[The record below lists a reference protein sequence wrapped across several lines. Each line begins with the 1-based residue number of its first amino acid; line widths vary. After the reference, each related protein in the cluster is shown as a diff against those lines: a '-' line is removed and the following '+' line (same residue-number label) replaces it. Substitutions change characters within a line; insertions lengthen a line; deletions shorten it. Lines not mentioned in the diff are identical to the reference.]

1 MEQDQLGTTMTDKDV
16 EFTKHR
22 MEILRMARQ
31 MLNEQ
36 YINRRAEDHNRWLAD
51 ADVAWRTKGIRLPY
65 PPFAPYPTEEQV
77 LAKAQELLKFVLT
90 EEEKKA
96 AEPPAEAPKSGPL
109 FTDLDRLEEKLK
121 KTKKALVSQNLD
133 DIKKDL

>member
-1 MEQDQLGTTMTDKDV
+1 MIDKDV

-77 LAKAQELLKFVLT
+77 LAKAQELLKFVVA
-90 EEEKKA
+90 EEERKQEEKTV
-96 AEPPAEAPKSGPL
+96 ELEAPKSGPL
-109 FTDLDRLEEKLK
+109 FSDINVLEEKLK
-121 KTKKALVSQNLD
+121 KNKKALVSQTFD
-133 DIKKDL
+133 DIKKEL

>member
-1 MEQDQLGTTMTDKDV
+1 MTDKDL

-36 YINRRAEDHNRWLAD
+36 YINRRAEDHNRWLAE
-51 ADVAWRTKGIRLPY
+51 ADQAWKNKGIRLPY

-77 LAKAQELLKFVLT
+77 LAKAQELLKFVLVQ
-90 EEEKKA
+90 EEQAAEEK
-96 AEPPAEAPKSGPL
+96 AEIVSDVPKSGPL
-109 FTDLDRLEEKLK
+109 FSDLGGLEEKLK
-121 KTKKALVSQNLD
+121 KTKKALASQTFD
-133 DIKKDL
+133 DIKRDL

>member
-1 MEQDQLGTTMTDKDV
+1 MTNKDL

-36 YINRRAEDHNRWLAD
+36 YINRRAEDHNRWLAE
-51 ADVAWRTKGIRLPY
+51 ADQAWKNKGIRLPY

-77 LAKAQELLKFVLT
+77 LSKAQELLKFVLVQ
-90 EEEKKA
+90 EEQAAEEKA
-96 AEPPAEAPKSGPL
+96 AEEKAEIVSDVPKSGPL
-109 FTDLDRLEEKLK
+109 FSDLGGLEEKLK
-121 KTKKALVSQNLD
+121 KTKKALASQTFD
-133 DIKKDL
+133 DIKRDL

>member
-1 MEQDQLGTTMTDKDV
+1 MTDKDV

-36 YINRRAEDHNRWLAD
+36 YINRRAEDHNRWLAE
-51 ADVAWRTKGIRLPY
+51 ADQAWKNKGIRLPY

-77 LAKAQELLKFVLT
+77 LAKAQELLKFVLIQEEKEK
-90 EEEKKA
+90 EEEE
-96 AEPPAEAPKSGPL
+96 AELVPEVPKSGPL
-109 FTDLDRLEEKLK
+109 FSDFGNLEEKLK
-121 KTKKALVSQNLD
+121 KTKKTLVSSTFDN
-133 DIKKDL
+133 IKKDL